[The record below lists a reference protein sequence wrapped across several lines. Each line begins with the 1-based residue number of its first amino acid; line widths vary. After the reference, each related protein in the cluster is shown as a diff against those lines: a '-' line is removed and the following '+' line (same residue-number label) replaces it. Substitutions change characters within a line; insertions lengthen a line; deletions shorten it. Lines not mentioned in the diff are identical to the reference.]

1 MNHHAQ
7 AQCSTEQIVSAKS
20 VFRLIPDGLFRAS
33 DGRPDNIAGW
43 SISREA
49 AMAIIGTANAR
60 ANEFVID
67 YEHQSLNANRN
78 GAPAPAAGWFKR
90 MEWRDGDGLYVIDA
104 RWTDIAAKMI
114 ATREYRYI
122 SPVFTFDKS
131 GNVSS
136 ILSAALTNTP
146 ALDGL
151 TDLAAATLC
160 RIISRAWPAPGARSR
175 SGGAFLANKALAYQ
189 KEQAASGV
197 YVTPMQAVNNVT
209 DLAAARYAGSSV
221 ASGQHLGR
229 EAEAAAL
236 SLSNKALAY
245 QKEQAAAGVYVTTLQ
260 AVNHVFKEGGK

>member
-1 MNHHAQ
+1 
-7 AQCSTEQIVSAKS
+7 
-20 VFRLIPDGLFRAS
+20 
-33 DGRPDNIAGW
+33 
-43 SISREA
+43 
-49 AMAIIGTANAR
+49 MAIIGTANAR

-151 TDLAAATLC
+151 TDLAAA
-160 RIISRAWPAPGARSR
+160 RYAGSSVAPGRRQGREAEAAALS
-175 SGGAFLANKALAYQ
+175 LANKALAYQ
-189 KEQAASGV
+189 KEQAAAGV